1 MNCDEAHSLFGIVL
15 DLEEDDPRRIELE
28 QHTATCSD
36 CQAELALW
44 KESRLLMME
53 LQEEPTEE
61 QAEEINRNVM
71 DRIYRESPWL
81 IPDQSKPFAVPAS
94 TRKRMSWWIAGFVMV
109 FLVSFLYWAIMDKPF
124 VKETAEAVPTG
135 ILPTGI
141 AGSSVVTEQ
150 VSYVIPKTNS
160 GIIEPLVAGMGPTHP
175 QYWMILSVLGVGM
188 ALFSL
193 GRVSRIRK

>member
-1 MNCDEAHSLFGIVL
+1 MNCDEAQELFGIVS
-15 DLEEDDPRRIELE
+15 DMKAYDPRRLKFE

-36 CQAELALW
+36 CAAEFELW
-44 KESRLLMME
+44 NESRQMILN
-53 LQEEPTEE
+53 LQEEKTEA

-81 IPDQSKPFAVPAS
+81 IPDQSKPFAVPAA
-94 TRKRMSWWIAGFVMV
+94 TRRHLSLWIAGLLMV
-109 FLVSFLYWAIMDKPF
+109 FLCSFLYIMFMDKPNIN
-124 VKETAEAVPTG
+124 ETAEATASG

-141 AGSSVVTEQ
+141 AGTSIVTEQ

-160 GIIEPLVAGMGPTHP
+160 GIIEPLVVGMGPTHP
-175 QYWMILSVLGVGM
+175 QYWMILSALGVAM

-193 GRVSRIRK
+193 RRVSRIKK